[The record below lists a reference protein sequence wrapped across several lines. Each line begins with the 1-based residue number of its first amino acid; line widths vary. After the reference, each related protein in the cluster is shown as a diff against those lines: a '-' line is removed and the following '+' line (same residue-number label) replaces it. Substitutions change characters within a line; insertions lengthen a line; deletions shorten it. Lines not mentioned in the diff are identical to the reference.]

1 VARSVN
7 GLQPPRKA
15 AGGRR
20 AAVPIKLG
28 KHAGIA
34 ATGQQEP
41 PRNRV
46 LAFLGPFLSAVTLAR
61 PGSKI
66 QAGLPLLG
74 SLCRRARLAPRV
86 ALFLSLV
93 PEHPRRV
100 MASVV
105 PRHFAGETRWDC
117 VYPPD
122 NVLLL

>member
-1 VARSVN
+1 VARCCE
-7 GLQPPRKA
+7 
-15 AGGRR
+15 R
-20 AAVPIKLG
+20 AAATPEGGKRTPSSSTNQAR

-34 ATGQQEP
+34 AIGQQEP

-61 PGSKI
+61 SGSKI

-100 MASVV
+100 MASVPV
-105 PRHFAGETRWDC
+105 P
-117 VYPPD
+117 
-122 NVLLL
+122 